1 MSQNN
6 LNSNIGYTT
15 GLVLGY
21 GLLGLFILGVFG
33 FIIKFF
39 ISIIFE
45 QDAKLGATLL
55 TVFASVLTV
64 VLSKVWELKIK
75 NLQENRGKKEPI
87 YEELLSFL
95 FKIVKA
101 TKKGETV
108 SEDEMEDFIFNFTEK
123 VMIWG
128 SDDVINAFYNFKKVG
143 ANTEISG
150 NSDVKIADAIEELI
164 LAVRKDLGHSNN
176 GLNKGKLL
184 GLFIVDYDQYVK
196 NNSRV

>member
-1 MSQNN
+1 MLPSPKSHSIVWVSAMPGSVK
-6 LNSNIGYTT
+6 LPKK
-15 GLVLGY
+15 
-21 GLLGLFILGVFG
+21 FITLPSSDVW
-33 FIIKFF
+33 
-39 ISIIFE
+39 SVP
-45 QDAKLGATLL
+45 ASTVGATLL

-150 NSDVKIADAIEELI
+150 NSDVKIAD
-164 LAVRKDLGHSNN
+164 RKS
-176 GLNKGKLL
+176 
-184 GLFIVDYDQYVK
+184 VV
-196 NNSRV
+196 